1 MTRSAALG
9 PPRVACVLLAA
20 GGSRRLGT
28 PKQLVRWHSRPLLVH
43 ALGAAHA
50 ALPHGPLVVVL
61 GAGALRLRSLV
72 RRTAPGATVVT
83 NARWAEGLATSLQAG
98 LAAIPLGTRAI
109 LVTLVDQPHV
119 DARALQRLLR
129 AWRRKPGVP
138 AAARYDGRAGVPA
151 VLPSRSLQSLRALT
165 GDSGA
170 RGLLRGAAV
179 LTLVDMPEATL
190 DIDTPGDLARLSPQ
204 PWSRS

>member
-1 MTRSAALG
+1 MTRSAATG

-28 PKQLVRWHSRPLLVH
+28 PKQLVRWRAQPLLVH
-43 ALGAAHA
+43 ALGTAHA
-50 ALPHGPLVVVL
+50 ALPQGPLVVVL
-61 GAGALRLRSLV
+61 GAEALRLRSLV

-98 LAAIPLGTRAI
+98 LAAVPQGTRAI

-119 DARALQRLLR
+119 DARALQRLLS

-138 AAARYDGRAGVPA
+138 AAARYGGRAGVPA
-151 VLPSRSLQSLRALT
+151 VLPNRSLRSLQTLA

-170 RGLLRGAAV
+170 RGLLRGAMA
-179 LTLVDMPEATL
+179 LTLVDMPEAAL
-190 DIDTPGDLARLSPQ
+190 DIDTPTDLAQLRGATGGKG
-204 PWSRS
+204 